1 MWAGLLIQGSIKGA
15 KGLAKTRKYSL
26 FLVFRDFVRFPVV
39 TGIGDEGVGYL
50 KYNLLLQSLHKSRFC
65 EQNLTHF

>member
-15 KGLAKTRKYSL
+15 KGLAKTRKYSFL
-26 FLVFRDFVRFPVV
+26 FLVFRDFVQFPIV

-50 KYNLLLQSLHKSRFC
+50 
-65 EQNLTHF
+65 